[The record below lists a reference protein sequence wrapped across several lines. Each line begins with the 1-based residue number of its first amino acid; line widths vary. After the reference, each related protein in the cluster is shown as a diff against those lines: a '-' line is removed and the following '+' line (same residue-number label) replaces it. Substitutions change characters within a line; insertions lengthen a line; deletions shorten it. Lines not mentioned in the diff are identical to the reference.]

1 MDFSTPK
8 SDAAKPPSEDLAR
21 ARATDSVEHQMR
33 GIAADIADDSVRSR
47 WAALDTRVAA
57 AIARGAEDD
66 IEQALIELDTGLFE
80 AVRVAR
86 ERGAL
91 KPPTN
96 RVYES
101 LAALEAHAWG
111 SKEIEHA
118 DGMIVLPEQLVGVD
132 YFSLKT
138 TQRAISRDEVR
149 AWGRPPSWRNDTT
162 CISQFVSDREV
173 ERLRDAAEQRANPRS
188 LWADA
193 NDSVL
198 R

>member
-1 MDFSTPK
+1 MNFPTPK
-8 SDAAKPPSEDLAR
+8 SDNAKPPSETWR
-21 ARATDSVEHQMR
+21 ARAQRIVEHQMR
-33 GIAADIADDSVRSR
+33 GIAADIAADLLRSR
-47 WAALDTRVAA
+47 WARLDERVAA

-66 IEQALIELDTGLFE
+66 IEQALIELDTGLLE

-101 LAALEAHAWG
+101 LPALEAHGKGA
-111 SKEIEHA
+111 KEIENL
-118 DGMIVLPEQLVGVD
+118 DQIIRLPEQLVSVD
-132 YFSLKT
+132 FFKVTT
-138 TQRAISRDEVR
+138 TQRVITLDEIR
-149 AWGRPPSWRNDTT
+149 AWGRPPSWRNDQTW
-162 CISQFVSDREV
+162 IAQYVGDREV

-193 NDSVL
+193 NEST